1 MLRVPI
7 LVLILLPTLSGCG
20 ERTEQQEEEG
30 TATTEL
36 AVPEDPE
43 AALAWVHAAAQD
55 PKDLR
60 KRLAAWP
67 LDDEAFTFVTESQIA
82 LTWRIRLALQDL
94 RIADA
99 CEDLAR
105 LERDYEGEGESPEGA
120 VFGRRALALG
130 IFESA
135 LRAARQTMEGSAPS
149 PKRAAALLTRAE
161 GLLDPSDLV
170 DQQRVMG
177 LRMFLLAAEL
187 APLLSFLGL
196 PQGGPTSD
204 PVRGAIVFVDDYA
217 LGELRF
223 TDVLA
228 RWQRDGA
235 RVQLVP
241 VLRGQVRVG
250 LRLLPA
256 ASREAELASF
266 DTHARKA
273 GLVPDSGV
281 PSAGETLPGAALE
294 KLGLG
299 RQEVLILLHDERGR
313 ILGRVAGINPDLHP
327 LDPVLQRLV
336 SR

>member
-7 LVLILLPTLSGCG
+7 LLLLLLPTLPACG
-20 ERTEQQEEEG
+20 ERTEPQEEKG
-30 TATTEL
+30 TAATEL

-43 AALAWVHAAAQD
+43 LALAWVHAAAED

-67 LDDEAFTFVTESQIA
+67 LDEEAFTFVTESQIA

-99 CEDLAR
+99 HADLAR
-105 LERDYEGEGESPEGA
+105 LEQDYEGEGESPEGA
-120 VFGRRALALG
+120 TFDRRTLALG

-135 LRAARQTMEGSAPS
+135 LRAARQTMEGSTPS

-161 GLLDPSDLV
+161 GLLDSSDRV
-170 DQQRVMG
+170 DRQRVSG
-177 LRMFLLAAEL
+177 LRQFLLAAEL

-196 PQGGPTSD
+196 PPEGPTSD
-204 PVRGAIVFVDDYA
+204 PVRGAIVFVDDYT
-217 LGELRF
+217 LGELPF

-266 DTHARKA
+266 EAHARKA
-273 GLVPDSGV
+273 GLIPYSGAPV
-281 PSAGETLPGAALE
+281 AGAALE
-294 KLGLG
+294 RLGLG
-299 RQEVLILLHDERGR
+299 RQEVLILVHDEKGR

-327 LDPVLQRLV
+327 LDPVVQRLV